1 MKKKLFALMIMLLPL
16 MAQADFLGIK
26 KTDEF
31 ISMRVI
37 TLDSSGIRTK
47 PDSVHVFTY
56 LDGGTALQFNTRSTT
71 YPFAI
76 GIDTSKI
83 YGDTTYWFVDQIQD
97 IDGTPTPADYT
108 LTINIVMW
116 GDGGIPTDNWG
127 TVQVLGDSLD
137 LYLAEIRDT
146 TFGTIDTLQSQDS
159 WVAQQTFLSDV
170 GDTIFAIIDTLQRFT
185 KPATDTLQGIID
197 TLQNQDNWVATL
209 ANQTLM
215 KDSLQVALDSVRATL
230 DTLQNQDDWAA
241 KEASLGDSAATIFSE
256 VLSSYTTLETFG
268 AAMLGLAP
276 IQDSVMDSTANTAIA
291 FKTSIPGSKKLQGQS
306 ITFITGINGGESR
319 TIVDYVQIGVS
330 GSFITVD
337 EAFIL
342 PPASNNIFVLLGGRT
357 SRVDLSGYAAIDFDD
372 AVGDISA
379 AQIETNA
386 ITAAKIAAN
395 SITAGQIDG
404 TFREEIWN
412 VPFSDAATAAG
423 SMWDSLNNSSYVQ
436 GASGFDSSSLAGW
449 IWNTPQSNHTIAGT
463 FGKYLDAEISSIG
476 SGSGAFSYKLVTY
489 DSTISQ
495 VIPGTNLAVRN
506 INQSALIAVGKS
518 DMLGLETF
526 NLDADSFIIVAT
538 SPGYIYQTFDTLI
551 VTGAGIDTVFGD
563 QFDPGSP
570 ASPALCRVYGY
581 LYSVSAVPEKD
592 AVVTAYLPAGA
603 ARSGNLIISPF
614 MVTTTS
620 DSSGYFYLDLIRS
633 DSLVPA
639 ATQYDLIIERSDGT
653 IVHKRVT
660 VPDSTSW
667 QLDW

>member
-1 MKKKLFALMIMLLPL
+1 MKKTLLTLMIMLLPM
-16 MAQADFLGIK
+16 MAMADFLGLK
-26 KTDEF
+26 KADEF
-31 ISMRVI
+31 ITMRVI

-83 YGDTTYWFVDQIQD
+83 YGDTTYWFIDQIQD
-97 IDGTPTPADYT
+97 IDGTPTPTDYT

-127 TVQVLGDSLD
+127 TVQVLSDSLD
-137 LYLAEIRDT
+137 LYLSEIRDT
-146 TFGTIDTLQSQDS
+146 TFGTIDTLQLQDD
-159 WVAQQTFLSDV
+159 WVAREASLYD
-170 GDTIFAIIDTLQRFT
+170 
-185 KPATDTLQGIID
+185 PATDSVIVDFSIWNTKDPEVTVVTNNDKTGYALSIAGIDAIADTTLNRNLSDTTNNSIFAKIMRDASAASAQAIANNTDINKVIDSLQVALDSIRAALD
-197 TLQNQDNWVATL
+197 TLQNQDNWVL
-209 ANQTLM
+209 A
-215 KDSLQVALDSVRATL
+215 KS
-230 DTLQNQDDWAA
+230 
-241 KEASLGDSAATIFSE
+241 DSA
-256 VLSSYTTLETFG
+256 SYMNVKSIG
-268 AAMLGLAP
+268 G
-276 IQDSVMDSTANTAIA
+276 QANTTSPGNLNEAFDGDATGSGRISLVESLIDLADSSIDAAAIKSYSFSTTKFA
-291 FKTSIPGSKKLQGQS
+291 
-306 ITFITGINGGESR
+306 
-319 TIVDYVQIGVS
+319 
-330 GSFITVD
+330 GSFLTAD
-337 EAFIL
+337 
-342 PPASNNIFVLLGGRT
+342 LL
-357 SRVDLSGYAAIDFDD
+357 
-372 AVGDISA
+372 
-379 AQIETNA
+379 
-386 ITAAKIAAN
+386 
-395 SITAGQIDG
+395 DG
-404 TFREEIWN
+404 TAREEIWN
-412 VPFSDAATAAG
+412 IPFSDAATAAG

-436 GASGFDSSSLAGW
+436 GASGLDSATLAGW
-449 IWNTPQSNHTIAGT
+449 VWNTPQSNHTTAGT
-463 FGKYLDAEISSIG
+463 FGKYLDLEISGIG
-476 SGSGAFSYKLVTY
+476 TGSGAYSYQLVTY
-489 DSTISQ
+489 DSTTSQ

-506 INQSALIAVGKS
+506 INQSALIATGKS
-518 DMLGLETF
+518 DLLGLETF

-570 ASPALCRVYGY
+570 VLPALCRVYGY

-592 AVVTAYLPAGA
+592 AVVRAFLPAGVA
-603 ARSGNLIISPF
+603 QSGNLIISPF

-653 IVHKRVT
+653 IVHKRIT

>member
-1 MKKKLFALMIMLLPL
+1 MKKKLFTLMIMLLPM
-16 MAQADFLGIK
+16 MAMADFLGLK
-26 KTDEF
+26 KADEF
-31 ISMRVI
+31 ITMRVI
-37 TLDSSGIRTK
+37 TLDSAGIRTK

-83 YGDTTYWFVDQIQD
+83 YGDTTYWFIDQIQD
-97 IDGTPTPADYT
+97 IDGTPTAADYT

-137 LYLAEIRDT
+137 VYLDEIRDT
-146 TFGTIDTLQSQDS
+146 TFGAIDS
-159 WVAQQTFLSDV
+159 
-170 GDTIFAIIDTLQRFT
+170 
-185 KPATDTLQGIID
+185 
-197 TLQNQDNWVATL
+197 LQNQDE
-209 ANQTLM
+209 
-215 KDSLQVALDSVRATL
+215 
-230 DTLQNQDDWAA
+230 WAA

-256 VLSSYTTLETFG
+256 VLNSYTTMETFG
-268 AAMLGLAP
+268 AAMLGLVGL
-276 IQDSVMDSTANTAIA
+276 QDSVKDSTANGPSS
-291 FKTSIPGSKKLQGQS
+291 FKTTLTGNDIRGQ
-306 ITFITGINGGESR
+306 TLKFNTGLNGGQAR
-319 TIVDYVQIGVS
+319 TIVGYHSLS
-330 GSFITVD
+330 GYITVHQ
-337 EAFIL
+337 AFTIT
-342 PPASNNIFVLLGGRT
+342 PSPTDRFVVLG
-357 SRVDLSGYAAIDFDD
+357 SRSPSVDLSGYGAIDFDSSN
-372 AVGDISA
+372 GDISA
-379 AQIETNA
+379 AQIETDA

-395 SITAGQIDG
+395 SITAVQIDG

-412 VPFSDAATAAG
+412 TPFSDAATAAG

-436 GASGFDSSSLAGW
+436 GSSGLDSSSLAGW
-449 IWNTPQSNHTIAGT
+449 VWNTPQSNHTIAGT

-476 SGSGAFSYKLVTY
+476 SGSGAFSYQLVTY
-489 DSTISQ
+489 DSTTSQ
-495 VIPGTNLAVRN
+495 VIPGTNLTVRN
-506 INQSALIAVGKS
+506 INQSALIATGKS
-518 DMLGLETF
+518 DLLGFETF
-526 NLDADSFIIVAT
+526 NLDADSFIVVAT

-570 ASPALCRVYGY
+570 SAPALCRVYGY

-592 AVVTAYLPAGA
+592 AKVSAYLPGGA
-603 ARSGNLIISPF
+603 AQSGNLIISPF

-653 IVHKRVT
+653 IVHKRIT

-667 QLDW
+667 RLDW

>member
-1 MKKKLFALMIMLLPL
+1 MKKILFTLMIMLLP
-16 MAQADFLGIK
+16 MMVQADFLGLK
-26 KTDEF
+26 KADEF

-37 TLDSSGIRTK
+37 TLDSAGIRTK
-47 PDSVHVFTY
+47 PDSVHVFTH
-56 LDGGTALQFNTRSTT
+56 LDGGTALQFNARSTT

-137 LYLAEIRDT
+137 LYLSEIRDT
-146 TFGTIDTLQSQDS
+146 AFAAIDSFQSQDG
-159 WVAQQTFLSDV
+159 WV
-170 GDTIFAIIDTLQRFT
+170 
-185 KPATDTLQGIID
+185 
-197 TLQNQDNWVATL
+197 
-209 ANQTLM
+209 
-215 KDSLQVALDSVRATL
+215 
-230 DTLQNQDDWAA
+230 A

-256 VLSSYTTLETFG
+256 VLNSYTTMETFG
-268 AAMLGLAP
+268 AAMLGLVP
-276 IQDSVMDSTANTAIA
+276 KQDSVKDSTANSATA
-291 FKTSIPGSKKLQGQS
+291 FKTTLSGGDVRSQQLVFYTGSNAGS
-306 ITFITGINGGESR
+306 GR
-319 TIVDYVQIGVS
+319 TIVGY
-330 GSFITVD
+330 
-337 EAFIL
+337 
-342 PPASNNIFVLLGGRT
+342 NNISGFVTMDTAFGQPVNNTDRFAILG
-357 SRVDLSGYAAIDFDD
+357 SRSPRIGIAGYTGIDFDR
-372 AVGDISA
+372 AIGDISA
-379 AQIETNA
+379 AQIEADA
-386 ITAAKIAAN
+386 ITSAHLAAN
-395 SITAGQIDG
+395 SITAEQTDG

-412 VPFSDAATAAG
+412 VPFSDAATVAG

-436 GASGFDSSSLAGW
+436 GSSSFDSSTLAGW
-449 IWNTPQSNHTIAGT
+449 LWNTPQSNHTTAGT
-463 FGKYLDAEISSIG
+463 FGKYLDTEISSIG
-476 SGSGAFSYKLVTY
+476 SGSGAFSYQLVTY
-489 DSTISQ
+489 DSTNSQ

-506 INQSALIAVGKS
+506 IDQSALIAVGKS
-518 DMLGLETF
+518 DLLGSETF

-570 ASPALCRVYGY
+570 VFPALCRVYGY
-581 LYSVSAVPEKD
+581 LYSVSAVPEED
-592 AVVTAYLPAGA
+592 AVVRAYLPAGA
-603 ARSGNLIISPF
+603 AQSGNLIISPF

-653 IVHKRVT
+653 IVHKRIT

>member
-1 MKKKLFALMIMLLPL
+1 MKKTLFTLMIMLLPM
-16 MAQADFLGIK
+16 MAMADFLGLK
-26 KTDEF
+26 KADEF
-31 ISMRVI
+31 ITMRVI

-83 YGDTTYWFVDQIQD
+83 YGDTTYWFIDQIQD
-97 IDGTPTPADYT
+97 IDGTPTPTDYT

-127 TVQVLGDSLD
+127 TVQVLSDSLD
-137 LYLAEIRDT
+137 LYLSEIRDT
-146 TFGTIDTLQSQDS
+146 TFGTIDTLQLQDD
-159 WVAQQTFLSDV
+159 WVAREASLYD
-170 GDTIFAIIDTLQRFT
+170 
-185 KPATDTLQGIID
+185 PATDSVIVDFSIWNTKDPEVTVVTNNDKTGYALSIAGIDAIADTTLNRNLSDTTNNSIFAKIMRDASAASAQAIANNTDINKVIDSLQVALDSIRAALD
-197 TLQNQDNWVATL
+197 TLQNQDNWVL
-209 ANQTLM
+209 A
-215 KDSLQVALDSVRATL
+215 KS
-230 DTLQNQDDWAA
+230 
-241 KEASLGDSAATIFSE
+241 DSA
-256 VLSSYTTLETFG
+256 SYMNVKSIG
-268 AAMLGLAP
+268 G
-276 IQDSVMDSTANTAIA
+276 QANTTSPGNLNEAFDGDATGSGRISLVESLIDLADSSIDAAAIKSYSFSTTKFA
-291 FKTSIPGSKKLQGQS
+291 
-306 ITFITGINGGESR
+306 
-319 TIVDYVQIGVS
+319 
-330 GSFITVD
+330 GSFLTAD
-337 EAFIL
+337 
-342 PPASNNIFVLLGGRT
+342 LL
-357 SRVDLSGYAAIDFDD
+357 
-372 AVGDISA
+372 
-379 AQIETNA
+379 
-386 ITAAKIAAN
+386 
-395 SITAGQIDG
+395 DG
-404 TFREEIWN
+404 TAREEIWN
-412 VPFSDAATAAG
+412 IPFSDAATAAG

-436 GASGFDSSSLAGW
+436 GASGLDSATLAGW
-449 IWNTPQSNHTIAGT
+449 VWNTPQSNHTTAGT
-463 FGKYLDAEISSIG
+463 FGKYLDLEISGIG
-476 SGSGAFSYKLVTY
+476 TGSGAYSYQLVTY
-489 DSTISQ
+489 DSTTSQ

-506 INQSALIAVGKS
+506 INQSALIATGKS
-518 DMLGLETF
+518 DLLGLETF

-570 ASPALCRVYGY
+570 VLPALCRVYGY

-592 AVVTAYLPAGA
+592 AVVRAFLPAGVA
-603 ARSGNLIISPF
+603 QSGNLIISPF

-653 IVHKRVT
+653 IVHKRIT